1 MKPSKP
7 PSPEGRKFDSTTSP
21 RPGRLDIST
30 LGSAIERFESTRTTV
45 PHSAAPHGAI
55 STSMFPL
62 AERQRPVGSAA
73 AAGAATAST
82 VSASAKRRMG
92 GTSAEVNDDCIAPVT
107 GATRGG
113 VTKRRQSYHHGRLR
127 EALIEAAERMIEDEG
142 PESVTVREAA
152 RRAGVSPGAPF
163 RHFASRKALMTAV
176 AERAMQRFR
185 DEIARAEADVDPA
198 DPLARFAALGRAYV
212 RWALRHPASF
222 RVLATRSLID
232 FDGSPTLGPD
242 NDAIRALMQ
251 EIVADGQ
258 KRGQMR
264 RADPA
269 LVELAAKALSYGL
282 ARMYVDGHFPQWG
295 VPARRTEAAM
305 RAVLG
310 LFRGLLAR

>member
-113 VTKRRQSYHHGRLR
+113 VTKRRQSYHHGRR
-127 EALIEAAERMIEDEG
+127 RQAPIEAARG
-142 PESVTVREAA
+142 RREAGGPGRGTGA
-152 RRAGVSPGAPF
+152 SPGSPS
-163 RHFASRKALMTAV
+163 RHFASPTPLMTAV
-176 AERAMQRFR
+176 AERAIQRFR
-185 DEIARAEADVDPA
+185 DEIARAEADADPA

-232 FDGSPTLGPD
+232 F
-242 NDAIRALMQ
+242 
-251 EIVADGQ
+251 
-258 KRGQMR
+258 
-264 RADPA
+264 
-269 LVELAAKALSYGL
+269 
-282 ARMYVDGHFPQWG
+282 
-295 VPARRTEAAM
+295 
-305 RAVLG
+305 
-310 LFRGLLAR
+310 